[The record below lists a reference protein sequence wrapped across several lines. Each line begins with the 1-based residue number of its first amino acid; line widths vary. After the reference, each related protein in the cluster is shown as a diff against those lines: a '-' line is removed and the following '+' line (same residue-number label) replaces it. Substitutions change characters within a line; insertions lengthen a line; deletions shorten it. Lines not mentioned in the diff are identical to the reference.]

1 MRKIGVEH
9 KSILM
14 LLAGFLMLTSCEE
27 VIDPDLQKA
36 GPRIVIDGSISNQNE
51 NHVVRI
57 SKTIPFDAPNTFN
70 GLKGAKVSLITSGGT
85 SVSLSEISDGIY
97 RSPQF
102 RGTPGMTYKLEVIAE
117 GRVYTTSSTM
127 PYPVLPDSI
136 SFKKLSFFGNTRIY
150 PNVYYKDPAKV
161 QNQYRYILK
170 VNDKQQADIVFEDRF
185 NDGNNVSD
193 LIIYDSD
200 DDLKP
205 GDVLNIEMQTIDR
218 NVFKYYYAIGQIK
231 GENGPPVAPANP
243 ESNFSNGAL
252 GIFNAFTKSSVTITL
267 K

>member
-1 MRKIGVEH
+1 MRQTVLVYRG
-9 KSILM
+9 LFM
-14 LLAGFLMLTSCEE
+14 LLTGFLMLTSCED
-27 VIDPDLQKA
+27 VIDLDLQRAEAK
-36 GPRIVIDGSISNQNE
+36 IVIDGGISNQNE
-51 NHVVRI
+51 NHFVRI
-57 SKTIPFDAPNTFN
+57 SKTVNFDSSNSFN
-70 GLKGAKVSLITSGGT
+70 AVKGAKVSLITPVGT
-85 SVSLSEISDGIY
+85 SIGLTEISDGIY

-102 RGTPGMTYKLEVIAE
+102 RGTPGMTYKLEVLAE
-117 GRVYTTSSTM
+117 GKVYTASSTM

-150 PNVYYKDPAKV
+150 PNVYYKDPANV

-170 VNDKQQADIVFEDRF
+170 VNGKQQADIVFEDRF

-193 LIIYDSD
+193 LIIYDGD

-205 GDVLNIEMQTIDR
+205 GDVIDIEMQTIDR

-231 GENGPPVAPANP
+231 GENGPPVAPSNP
-243 ESNFSNGAL
+243 NSNFSNGAL
-252 GIFNAFTKSSVTITL
+252 GIFNACTKSSVKITL